1 VAAAPDVFR
10 STSGSNT
17 DHHGEAIHTS
27 GVDLA
32 DRGIDPKDVSEAAL
46 VDRVRNGDAEAF
58 EAIYERYFKRIY
70 HFVHRRLNIRADAE
84 EATQE
89 VFISVFSS
97 IDSYRGDAPLAAW
110 IFGIT
115 RRVVAARFRR
125 KRHTMLPLGDDDSEQ
140 WSTVLSKMS
149 SEPTPLESYECQER
163 LQQMRDVLERR
174 LTREQQLLFQ
184 LHHLEELPISEIA
197 AALNKS
203 ENAVKSNLYR
213 ARKLL
218 LDR

>member
-1 VAAAPDVFR
+1 VAAAPDLSR
-10 STSGSNT
+10 SISGGNT
-17 DHHGEAIHTS
+17 DHHGKAFQA
-27 GVDLA
+27 GDADLA
-32 DRGIDPKDVSEAAL
+32 DRTIDPKELSDSAL
-46 VDRVRNGDAEAF
+46 VDRVRKGDAEAF

-70 HFVHRRLNIRADAE
+70 HFVDRRLNIRADAE
-84 EATQE
+84 ETTQE

-115 RRVVAARFRR
+115 RRVVAARFKR
-125 KRHTMLPLGDDDSEQ
+125 KRHTTVPLGDDDSEQ
-140 WSTVLSKMS
+140 WSTVLGKMS

-163 LQQMRDVLERR
+163 LLQMRDVLERR
-174 LTREQQLLFQ
+174 LTSEQQLLFQ

-197 AALNKS
+197 AALDKS

-218 LDR
+218 LAR